1 MKRTKRRR
9 LLAWL
14 LALALVVGLT
24 PYEGRAALQGVYFTA
39 ANEQLL
45 ELSSATMPFWS
56 GDTLYVSS
64 SMFDG
69 TDLGVSYVRN
79 NKMGLA
85 MLYTSRT
92 DLRFS
97 LTDQT
102 VSDKQGNRYTG
113 QAIERG
119 GVVFFPLNLVCTFFG
134 LTWSYNTTNTA
145 PLIRV
150 RSSSAILDDRTFI
163 DAAGDSMASRYA
175 AYEKWVEANTPATP
189 AVDEPAAPPV
199 HAADGQRVYLII
211 ESRSSADTLAAI
223 ELLGDSQATFLL
235 PVEQMTD
242 GDLLRALTAAG
253 HEIALLPAAQTAEEL
268 AAEVALGRERAWQ
281 AACIWLQL
289 VWCEADS
296 PLSQE
301 LESIGCSAVTA
312 MLDRSEGGLRNAARA
327 TSLLNVIGR
336 YRRDV
341 SVLLG
346 ADSGCLGGLSV
357 LLRELLEAQYH
368 VCAWRL
374 VP

>member
-1 MKRTKRRR
+1 MTHIKRR
-9 LLAWL
+9 LLSWL
-14 LALALVVGLT
+14 LALALVVSLA
-24 PYEGRAALQGVYFTA
+24 PSQSRAVLQGVYFTA

-64 SMFDG
+64 SVFNG

-92 DLRFS
+92 DLRFD
-97 LTDQT
+97 LTDQS
-102 VSDKQGNRYTG
+102 VYDKQGNHYNGR
-113 QAIERG
+113 AIERG

-134 LTWSYNTTNTA
+134 LTWSYSATETA

-150 RSSSAILDDRTFI
+150 RSSGAILDDRTFI

-175 AYEKWVEANTPATP
+175 AYEKWVEANTPAAPT
-189 AVDEPAAPPV
+189 VEEPTAPPV
-199 HAADGQRVYLII
+199 HAADGQRVYLLI
-211 ESRSSADTLAAI
+211 ESRSSEDTLAAM

-235 PVEQMTD
+235 SVDQMAD
-242 GDLLRALTAAG
+242 GDLIRALVSAG
-253 HEIALLPAAQTAEEL
+253 HEIALLPAAQS
-268 AAEVALGRERAWQ
+268 AAELEAEIALGRERAWQ
-281 AACIWLQL
+281 AACIWLRL
-289 VWCEADS
+289 VWCGEDD
-296 PLSQE
+296 PLSQV
-301 LESIGCSAVTA
+301 LEDVGCSPVTA
-312 MLDRSEGGLRNAARA
+312 ILDRSEGGLRSAARA

-341 SVLLG
+341 TVLLG
-346 ADSGCLGGLSV
+346 ADSSCLGGLSP
-357 LLRELLEAQYH
+357 LLHELLEAQYR

-374 VP
+374 VS